1 MRLVC
6 IHVYSPVPRLSLS
19 SLFSISHP
27 PPPLNTESIFVQ
39 HIILKEADKYLSL
52 SLSVDLDGWK
62 ERVTTEQQAAPTNS
76 TVDENDS
83 SGDSD
88 SEGEE
93 PVAMGTSTSM
103 FLLIKTH

>member
-1 MRLVC
+1 MC

-27 PPPLNTESIFVQ
+27 PSPLNTESIFVQ
-39 HIILKEADKYLSL
+39 HIIIKEADKYL

-62 ERVTTEQQAAPTNS
+62 ERVTTEHQAAPTNS

-93 PVAMGTSTSM
+93 PVAMGASTSM

>member
-1 MRLVC
+1 MC

-27 PPPLNTESIFVQ
+27 PSPLNTESIFVQ
-39 HIILKEADKYLSL
+39 HIIIRRQINIFL

-93 PVAMGTSTSM
+93 PVAMGASTSM